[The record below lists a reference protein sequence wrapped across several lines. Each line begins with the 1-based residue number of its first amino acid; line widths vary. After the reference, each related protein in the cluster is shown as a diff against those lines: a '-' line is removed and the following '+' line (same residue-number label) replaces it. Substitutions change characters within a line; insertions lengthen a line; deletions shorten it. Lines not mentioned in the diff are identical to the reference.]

1 MQAAKIFAYTVKD
14 NQFTMP
20 FLTAKR
26 IHDGKGWLPENSA
39 IEVAADGTV
48 IAVLA
53 YVPADAV
60 HYDGILTP
68 GFINVHCHLELSHM
82 KGVVPEHTGLI
93 PFLQNIPKHRNDFT
107 DEEKSTARHEG
118 YNELVKNGVVAVGD
132 IANTTDTLD
141 VRALDQLHCYTFVE
155 SIGFTEANAARSFGF
170 AVQAY
175 DAFAAQQIGTRQ
187 LKQSIVP
194 HAPYSVSSALFQL
207 IDKHRDGVVI
217 SIHNQ
222 ESEEENKYYTA
233 KEGNVQ
239 QLLHSLGIDDSLFK
253 PSGRSSLQSYMEWL
267 SPGHPFVFVHNTY
280 TVRGDVHYIKQR
292 IPQAYWCLCPNANLY
307 IENRLPDIEMLLSE
321 QVKLCVGTDSLAS
334 NHQLC
339 ILSELHSIK
348 NHFPNISWETL
359 ISWATIN
366 GAEALQMQDTTGT
379 ISKGKQPGILQIT
392 GLEDH
397 RNYKVNRI
405 I

>member
-1 MQAAKIFAYTVKD
+1 
-14 NQFTMP
+14 MP

-141 VRALDQLHCYTFVE
+141 VRFIGLIPTDRQAPRWCSDIYT
-155 SIGFTEANAARSFGF
+155 
-170 AVQAY
+170 
-175 DAFAAQQIGTRQ
+175 
-187 LKQSIVP
+187 
-194 HAPYSVSSALFQL
+194 
-207 IDKHRDGVVI
+207 
-217 SIHNQ
+217 
-222 ESEEENKYYTA
+222 
-233 KEGNVQ
+233 
-239 QLLHSLGIDDSLFK
+239 
-253 PSGRSSLQSYMEWL
+253 
-267 SPGHPFVFVHNTY
+267 
-280 TVRGDVHYIKQR
+280 
-292 IPQAYWCLCPNANLY
+292 
-307 IENRLPDIEMLLSE
+307 
-321 QVKLCVGTDSLAS
+321 
-334 NHQLC
+334 
-339 ILSELHSIK
+339 
-348 NHFPNISWETL
+348 
-359 ISWATIN
+359 
-366 GAEALQMQDTTGT
+366 
-379 ISKGKQPGILQIT
+379 QPGKR
-392 GLEDH
+392 GRE
-397 RNYKVNRI
+397 
-405 I
+405 